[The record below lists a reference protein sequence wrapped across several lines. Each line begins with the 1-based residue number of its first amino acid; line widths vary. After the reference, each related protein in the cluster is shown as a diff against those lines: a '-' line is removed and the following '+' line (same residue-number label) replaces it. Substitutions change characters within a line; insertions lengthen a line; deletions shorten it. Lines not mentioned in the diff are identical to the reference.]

1 MNAHQGVLF
10 VMWDEPEGGT
20 LIPFV
25 AIGPGVKPG
34 YAGGVSYSHSSFTK
48 SVDEI
53 FGLPVLSTV
62 TGANDFADLFQTG
75 MFP

>member
-1 MNAHQGVLF
+1 M
-10 VMWDEPEGGT
+10 
-20 LIPFV
+20 PFV
-25 AIGPGVKPG
+25 AIGPGVKMG
-34 YAGGVSYSHSSFTK
+34 YTGEVAYTHSSFTK

-62 TGANDFADLFQTG
+62 TGANDLGDLFQPG